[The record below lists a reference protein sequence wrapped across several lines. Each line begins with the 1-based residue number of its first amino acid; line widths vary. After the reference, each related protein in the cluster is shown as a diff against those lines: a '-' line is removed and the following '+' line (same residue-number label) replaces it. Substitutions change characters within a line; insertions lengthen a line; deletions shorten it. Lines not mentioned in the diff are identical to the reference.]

1 MLKLEIIGNLG
12 AAAEKK
18 TVNGSTFVSMNVAHS
33 EKFVDKTTGEIASST
48 TWISVTVSHNIDNIL
63 PYLVSGTKVFVRG
76 FMRLKVY
83 TGHDGQKH
91 AGVNVSA
98 TELELCGG
106 IQQVQAQKAQSENE
120 NNNDNNKPF

>member
-12 AAAEKK
+12 ADAEKK

-33 EKFVDKTTGEIASST
+33 EKFIDKTTGELASST
-48 TWISVTVSHNIDNIL
+48 TWISVTVSHNIDSLL

-83 TGHDGQKH
+83 TGHDGLKH

-98 TELELCGG
+98 TELELCGSL
-106 IQQVQAQKAQSENE
+106 KAEKTKDNNENE
-120 NNNDNNKPF
+120 PF

>member
-18 TVNGSTFVSMNVAHS
+18 TVNGNTFVSMNVAHS
-33 EKFVDKTTGEIASST
+33 EKFVDKTTGELASST

-63 PYLVSGTKVFVRG
+63 QYLVSGTKVFVRG

-83 TGHDGQKH
+83 TGHDGLKH

-98 TELELCGG
+98 TEIELCG
-106 IQQVQAQKAQSENE
+106 IKQDKKE
-120 NNNDNNKPF
+120 DL

>member
-12 AAAEKK
+12 ADAEKK
-18 TVNGSTFVSMNVAHS
+18 TVNGSTFVGMNVAHT
-33 EKFVDKTTGEIASST
+33 EKVADKKTGELTPST
-48 TWISVTVSHNIDNIL
+48 TWVSVTVAHNIDKIL
-63 PYLVSGTKVFVRG
+63 PYLVTGTKVYVRG

-106 IQQVQAQKAQSENE
+106 IKADKAEQPKDNNE
-120 NNNDNNKPF
+120 NAPF